1 MQRIITTNWIKTCW
15 IQSLALVISISFG
28 ELNCPSVSH
37 AYPIFAQ
44 QNYENPREATGRI
57 VCANC
62 HLAKKPVDI
71 EAPQSVLPDSVF
83 EAVVKIPY
91 DMQIKQVLANGKRGG
106 LNVGAVLI
114 LPEGFKLA
122 PPNRLPAEMKEKL
135 GKLSFQSYRPG
146 EENVIVVGPV
156 PGKLYSEITF
166 PILSP
171 DPGTNR
177 EAHFL
182 KYPIYVGGNRGR
194 GQIYPDG
201 SRSNNTVYTASVTG
215 KINRIVRKEGRGGY
229 EITIEESSSSRETTD
244 TVPPGLELIVSEG
257 EFVKADQ
264 PLTNNPNVGGFGQE
278 EIEIVLQDPLR
289 IRGLIAFFVS
299 VVLAQIFLVLKKK
312 QFEKVQLA
320 EMNF

>member
-1 MQRIITTNWIKTCW
+1 MQTAITKKWMREWWIF
-15 IQSLALVISISFG
+15 SLVVLISFW
-28 ELNCPSVSH
+28 ELSCPSVSN

-62 HLAKKPVDI
+62 HLAKKFVDL
-71 EAPQSVLPDSVF
+71 EAPQSVLPDTVF
-83 EAVVKIPY
+83 EAIVKIPY
-91 DMQIKQVLANGKRGG
+91 DTRIKQVLANGKKGG

-114 LPEGFKLA
+114 LPEGFQIA
-122 PPNRLPAEMKEKL
+122 PPNRIPTEVRDKL
-135 GKLSFQSYRPG
+135 GKLSFQTYRPG
-146 EENVIVVGPV
+146 RENIIVVGPV
-156 PGKLYSEITF
+156 PGKLYSEIIF
-166 PILSP
+166 PVLSP
-171 DPGTNR
+171 DPGTNK
-177 EAHFL
+177 EAHFS

-201 SRSNNTVYTASVTG
+201 SKSNNTVYTASTTG
-215 KINRIVRKEGRGGY
+215 KIKGVARKEGKGGY
-229 EITIEESSSSRETTD
+229 EITIEESAGGREAVD
-244 TVPPGLELIVSEG
+244 IVPPGPELIVSEG

-264 PLTNNPNVGGFGQE
+264 PLTSNPNVGGFGQGE
-278 EIEIVLQDPLR
+278 VEIVLQDPRR
-289 IRGLIAFFVS
+289 IQGLLAFFAS

>member
-1 MQRIITTNWIKTCW
+1 MRRRITNNWMKSCW
-15 IQSLALVISISFG
+15 ILSLALSIGFA
-28 ELNCPSVSH
+28 ELNCPSVSN

-71 EAPQSVLPDSVF
+71 EAPQSVLPDTVF
-83 EAVVKIPY
+83 EAVVRIPY
-91 DMQIKQVLANGKRGG
+91 DTQIKQVLANGKKGG

-114 LPEGFKLA
+114 LPDGFKLA
-122 PPNRLPAEMKEKL
+122 PSNRIPSEIKEKL
-135 GKLSFQSYRPG
+135 GKLSFQTYRPG
-146 EENVIVVGPV
+146 KENIIVVGPL
-156 PGKLYSEITF
+156 PGKLYSEILF

-171 DPGTNR
+171 DPGTDK
-177 EAHFL
+177 EAHFF

-201 SRSNNTVYTASVTG
+201 SRSNNTVYTASAAG
-215 KINRIVRKEGRGGY
+215 KIKKIARREGKGGY
-229 EITIEESSSSRETTD
+229 EITIEESSENRETTD
-244 TVPPGLELIVSEG
+244 IVPPGPELIVSEG

-264 PLTNNPNVGGFGQE
+264 PLTSNPNVGGFGQGE
-278 EIEIVLQDPLR
+278 VEVVLQDPLR
-289 IRGLIAFFVS
+289 IQGLIAFFAS